1 MKRSM
6 FLLAAL
12 AVVLFAAG
20 VSAQTTGTIDG
31 AIIDENEAPLPG
43 VTVEATS
50 PNLQGTKVAVA
61 DRGGKFHLVFMPPGV
76 YSVRFTLQGFT
87 TVEQTGIVVELGRA
101 VALNVQM
108 RSAFKEEIVVSGATP
123 ILDTKSAELGV
134 NFTADQFAKLPVAR
148 NYASVTLTA
157 AGTQD
162 TDSANCPNCISVY
175 GSTGAENAYYIDG
188 INTTGVELATQGKQ
202 LNFEF
207 IQEVQVKTGSYQAE
221 FGRST
226 GGVLNVI
233 TKSGGN
239 EFHGDVFAY
248 YDSASAQSNVKSS
261 NLAVARETRTYVTQD
276 YTRQDFGADIGGF
289 LIKDKIW
296 FFGAYDRVNNDS
308 DLQITKDWTV
318 FGGPAQDTI
327 YTQKVKRD
335 LWSGKLTWRIAQN
348 HSFIVSAFG
357 DPTTTEGPLVPTY
370 ALAGPESTFMGTLD
384 EGGTDYTAKY
394 EGVLGQNFVATAQY
408 AKHEEKYDPSASPGF
423 SQIWKQDRT
432 FTVGGGTFP
441 VSGGF
446 GFAQLQEFGRT
457 VYRGD
462 LAYFLNNF
470 AGDHEFKIGYDQE
483 KIDVLSNQYNT
494 GLQRIRVRCK
504 SGTQITGAD
513 GELAGCQPG
522 GTYYQHEFYM
532 THRPPG
538 GVTDPTIGEYVA
550 AFPVTSGAD
559 NYAYFV
565 QDAWRATPSL
575 TVNVGVRLDQQK
587 LYTSSGAT
595 AMDIKDNWAPRLG
608 LIWDVTGRGTSKV
621 YASAGRFYET
631 IPMDMVIRSFGGE
644 ISVLTYNLT
653 SDGSNVKCDLAG
665 QTGYNNCRIV
675 GKESTPVDPN
685 IKGQYVDE
693 YVIGG
698 EFEVVKDW
706 VVGAK
711 YIYRNLG
718 RVIEDS
724 LAADGSYYLGNPGTG
739 LLSEM
744 FDESY
749 TFLYPAPQPE
759 RKFTGVEVVAKKRF
773 SNNWQMTAS
782 YLWSR
787 LEGNYDGTFQASTG
801 QLDPNLN
808 SAFDY
813 AEFSVLNKGLLSFD
827 RTHQFKFN
835 AVYSFD
841 FGLSAGVS
849 AYYMTGTPITAYGY
863 DVAYRN
869 YEYYLSK
876 RGAYGR
882 TDAEYEMDVHLG
894 YPIKLGGMDLN
905 ILLDVFN
912 LLDRQGETSR
922 DQRFNLDQNIDV
934 IDYTTGE
941 FRPLQPGSTK
951 CTASGCNPNF
961 DKANIFQ
968 DPRSIRLG
976 VRLTF

>member
-1 MKRSM
+1 M
-6 FLLAAL
+6 
-12 AVVLFAAG
+12 LFATG

-31 AIIDENEAPLPG
+31 AIVDENQAALPG

-50 PNLQGTKVAVA
+50 PSLQGSKVAVA
-61 DRGGKFHLVFMPPGV
+61 DKGGKFHLVFMPPGV
-76 YSVRFTLQGFT
+76 YTIKFTLAGFT
-87 TVEQTGIVVELGRA
+87 GVEQTGIAVELGRA
-101 VALNVQM
+101 IMLNVQM
-108 RSAFKEEIVVSGATP
+108 RSAFKEEVVVSGTTP
-123 ILDTKSAELGV
+123 ILDTKSAELGA
-134 NFTADQFAKLPVAR
+134 NFTSDQFSKLPVAR

-162 TDSANCPNCISVY
+162 TSSAACPNCISIY
-175 GSTGAENAYYIDG
+175 GSTGAENVYYIDG
-188 INTTGVELATQGKQ
+188 INTTGIELATQGKH

-221 FGRST
+221 FGKST

-248 YDSASAQSNVKSS
+248 YDPSAWQSAVDAA
-261 NLAVARETRTYVTQD
+261 NLAVARETRTYVIQD
-276 YTRQDFGADIGGF
+276 YTRQDYGVDLGGF
-289 LIKDKIW
+289 LLKDNIW
-296 FFGAYDRVNNDS
+296 FFAAYDRVNNDS

-318 FGGPAQDTI
+318 FGGPAQDSI

-335 LWSGKLTWRIAQN
+335 LWSAKLTWRIGQN
-348 HSFIVSAFG
+348 HSLIASGFG
-357 DPTTTEGPLVPTY
+357 DPTTTEGPVPGY
-370 ALAGPESTFMGTLD
+370 ALAGPETTFMGTLE
-384 EGGTDYTAKY
+384 EGGTDLTAKY
-394 EGVLGQNFVATAQY
+394 EGVFGQGVVATLQY
-408 AKHEEKYDPSASPGF
+408 AEHNEKYDPSASPGF
-423 SQIWKQDRT
+423 NMIWVQDRT
-432 FTVGGGTFP
+432 HTVGGGTFP

-462 LAYFLNNF
+462 LAYFLNDF
-470 AGDHEFKIGYDQE
+470 GGDHELKIGYEQE
-483 KIDVLSNQYNT
+483 HIDVNSIAYNT

-504 SGTQITGAD
+504 SGTQITD
-513 GELAGCQPG
+513 PNTHELAGCGPG

-538 GVTDPTIGEYVA
+538 GVTDPTIGDYVA
-550 AFPVTSGAD
+550 PFPVTSGAD
-559 NYAYFV
+559 NYAYFL
-565 QDAWRATPSL
+565 QDAWRIAPNF
-575 TVNVGVRLDQQK
+575 TVNIGVRLDQQK

-595 AMDIKDNWAPRLG
+595 AMDLKDSWAPRLG
-608 LIWDVTGRGTSKV
+608 LIWDVTGNGTSKV
-621 YASAGRFYET
+621 YASGGRFYEI

-644 ISVLTYNLT
+644 ISTLTYNHT
-653 SDGSNVKCDLAG
+653 SDGSNVKCELAAAD
-665 QTGYNNCRIV
+665 GYRACRIV

-706 VVGAK
+706 VVGGK
-711 YIYRNLG
+711 YINRNLP
-718 RVIEDS
+718 RVIEDA
-724 LAADGSYYLGNPGTG
+724 LAADGSYYLGNPGSG

-744 FDESY
+744 YDETY
-749 TFLYPAPQPE
+749 TYLYPAPKPS
-759 RKFTGVEVVAKKRF
+759 RKFWGVELVAKKRF

-782 YLWSR
+782 YLYSK

-813 AEFSVLNKGLLSFD
+813 AEFTVKNDGLLSFD
-827 RTHQFKFN
+827 RTHMFKLNASYQFN
-835 AVYSFD
+835 
-841 FGLSAGVS
+841 FGLSLGAS
-849 AYYMTGTPITAYGY
+849 AYYNTGTPLTAYGY
-863 DVAYRN
+863 DVNYRN
-869 YEYYLSK
+869 WEYYLSK

-882 TDAEYEMDVHLG
+882 TDTEYEMDLHLG
-894 YPIKLGGMDLN
+894 YPIRLGGMDLN

-912 LLDRQGETSR
+912 LIDRQGETSR
-922 DQRFNLDQNIDV
+922 DQRFNLDQTIDV
-934 IDYTTGE
+934 IDYGTGE
-941 FRPLQPGSTK
+941 FRELQPGGTV
-951 CTASGCNPNF
+951 CEGSGCNPNF
-961 DKANIFQ
+961 NKSNIFQ

>member
-1 MKRSM
+1 MKRN
-6 FLLAAL
+6 LLFFALFAAM
-12 AVVLFAAG
+12 LFAAG

-31 AIIDENEAPLPG
+31 TIVDENMAPLPG

-50 PNLQGTKVAVA
+50 PTLQGSKVAVS
-61 DRGGKFHLVFMPPGV
+61 DKGGKFHFVFMPPGV
-76 YSVRFTLQGFT
+76 YSIKCTLQGFPP
-87 TVEQTGIVVELGRA
+87 VEQSNITVELGRA
-101 VALNVQM
+101 VTLNVQM
-108 RSAFKEEIVVSGATP
+108 RSAFKEEVVVSGTAP
-123 ILDTKSAELGV
+123 LLDTKSAEIGT
-134 NFTADQFAKLPVAR
+134 NFTSDQYSKLPVAR
-148 NYASVTLTA
+148 NYAGVTLTA

-162 TDSANCPNCISVY
+162 TNSANCPNCISIY

-239 EFHGDVFAY
+239 EYHGDGFVY
-248 YDSASAQSNVKSS
+248 YDSAGLQSGVKPE
-261 NLAVARETRTYVTQD
+261 NLAIARETRTYVIQD
-276 YTRQDFGADIGGF
+276 YMRQDYGADIGGF
-289 LIKDKIW
+289 ILKDKIW
-296 FFGAYDRVNNDS
+296 IFAAYDRVQNDN

-348 HSFIVSAFG
+348 HSLIASGFG
-357 DPTTTEGPLVPTY
+357 DPTTTTGPVPGY
-370 ALAGPESTFMGTLD
+370 ALAGPSTTFLGTLK
-384 EGGTDYTAKY
+384 EGGTDYTGKY
-394 EGVLGQNFVATAQY
+394 EGVFGQNFVVTAQY
-408 AKHEEKYDPSASPGF
+408 AQHNELYDPSASPGYNM
-423 SQIWKQDRT
+423 IWVQDRT
-432 FTVGGGTFP
+432 HTVGGGTFP

-470 AGDHEFKIGYDQE
+470 GGDHEFKIGYEQE

-504 SGTQITGAD
+504 TGTQLTD
-513 GELAGCQPG
+513 PVTGELAGCDPSVPNS
-522 GTYYQHEFYM
+522 TYYQHEFYM

-538 GVTDPTIGEYVA
+538 GVTDPTIGDYVA
-550 AFPVTSGAD
+550 PFPVTSGAD
-559 NYAYFV
+559 NYAYFL
-565 QDAWRATPSL
+565 QDAWRIGPSF
-575 TVNVGVRLDQQK
+575 TVNLGIRLDQQK
-587 LYTSSGAT
+587 LYTSAGAT
-595 AMDIKDNWAPRLG
+595 AMDIKDDWAPRLG
-608 LIWDVTGRGTSKV
+608 LIWYVTGRGTSKV
-621 YASAGRFYET
+621 YASAGRCYET
-631 IPMDMVIRSFGGE
+631 IPMDMVIRSFCGE
-644 ISVLTYNLT
+644 ISGLTYNLT
-653 SDGSNVKCDLAG
+653 GDGSNVKADLAG
-665 QTGYNNCRIV
+665 QTGYNAPRIV

-706 VVGAK
+706 IVGGK

-724 LAADGSYYLGNPGTG
+724 LAADGSYYLGNPGSG

-744 FDESY
+744 YDESY
-749 TFLYPAPQPE
+749 TFLYPAPKPKRQ
-759 RKFTGVEVVAKKRF
+759 FTGVEVVAKKRF

-813 AEFSVLNKGLLSFD
+813 AEFTVKNTGLLSFD
-827 RTHQFKFN
+827 RTHMFKINAAYQFN
-835 AVYSFD
+835 
-841 FGLSAGVS
+841 FGLSLGAS
-849 AYYMTGTPITAYGY
+849 AYYQTGTPVTAYGY
-863 DVAYRN
+863 DVNYRN
-869 YEYYLSK
+869 WEYYLSE

-882 TDAEYEMDVHLG
+882 TKAEYDMDLHLG
-894 YPIKLGGMDLN
+894 YPIKLGGIDIN
-905 ILLDVFN
+905 LLVDVFN
-912 LLDRQGETSR
+912 LLDRQGETGR
-922 DQRFNLDQNIDV
+922 DDRFNLDQNLDV
-934 IDYTTGE
+934 IDY
-941 FRPLQPGSTK
+941 
-951 CTASGCNPNF
+951 
-961 DKANIFQ
+961 
-968 DPRSIRLG
+968 
-976 VRLTF
+976 